1 MSTIK
6 NITAAALSF
15 VLVTGVV
22 NAQTAI
28 PTSYAS
34 VSNAEGF
41 GVKYLGSDADYLV
54 FEVKIEAPVLESAS
68 FRVEDSN
75 DGVLYATNQKDIA
88 TLKRVKIEKK
98 DYQALN
104 FKLVVGKKT
113 YSKSFSVNTSMIERT
128 TVSESDITAL

>member
-6 NITAAALSF
+6 NIAAAALSF
-15 VLVTGVV
+15 VLIAGAA

-34 VSNAEGF
+34 VTNADEF
-41 GVKYLGSDADYLV
+41 GVKYLGSDAEYLV
-54 FEVKIEAPVLESAS
+54 FEVKIESPVLESAS
-68 FRVEDSN
+68 FKVEDGN
-75 DGVLYATNQKDIA
+75 EGVLYSANQKDMA
-88 TLKRVKIEKK
+88 AVKRVKIEKK
-98 DYQALN
+98 DYQSLN

-128 TVSESDITAL
+128 NVAESEITKL

>member
-15 VLVTGVV
+15 VLVSGAI

-34 VSNAEGF
+34 VSNVDGF
-41 GVKYLGSDADYLV
+41 GVKYLGSDANYLV

-68 FRVEDSN
+68 FKVEDGN
-75 DGVLYATNQKDIA
+75 DGDIGQTNEQTGTEIA
-88 TLKRVKIEKK
+88 V
-98 DYQALN
+98 QA
-104 FKLVVGKKT
+104 FG
-113 YSKSFSVNTSMIERT
+113 
-128 TVSESDITAL
+128 AA